1 MVKKPDTTFEVGD
14 RVKFVLRSGEVA
26 DGMVRAVTQTT
37 HGAMLNISFG
47 RKGDL
52 AASVNARQVVEIL
65 G

>member
-1 MVKKPDTTFEVGD
+1 MVKKLDTTFEVGD

-26 DGMVRAVTQTT
+26 DGVVRAVTQTT

-47 RKGDL
+47 PKGDL